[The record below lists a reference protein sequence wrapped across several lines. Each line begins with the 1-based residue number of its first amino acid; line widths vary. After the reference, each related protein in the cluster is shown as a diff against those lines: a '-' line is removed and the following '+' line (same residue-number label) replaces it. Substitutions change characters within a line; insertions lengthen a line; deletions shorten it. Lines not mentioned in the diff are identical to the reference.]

1 MKIIYTRI
9 AAAAAL
15 ETGIIANPDYYE
27 NPNLKAKEV
36 IIYGNYPKI
45 QKDYE
50 SLEVPVEVRKLEVP
64 QKTTLA
70 TVNVAV
76 GITPEL
82 QEVIDNTKAEC
93 EKVVEENGQLKQKI
107 EILEQASGDSSELI
121 SENSRLK
128 DAVLQA
134 DNAAKAAEGKV
145 VSIQAEFDAF
155 KNDVAAMQAR
165 ITELEAGNAS
175 ENPATETAT
184 NVFENWSNNQ
194 LKEYLASK
202 NIGYKPSATKAEL
215 LKLIPKE

>member
-1 MKIIYTRI
+1 MKLIYTRI

-15 ETGIIANPDYYE
+15 EVGTIANPDYYE
-27 NPNLKAKEV
+27 HPNRSVEEV
-36 IIYGNYPKI
+36 IIYGDYPKI
-45 QKDYE
+45 QNDYE
-50 SLEVPVEVRKLEVP
+50 ALDIPVEVRKLEEP
-64 QKTTLA
+64 AKTTLA
-70 TVNVAV
+70 TVNVEV

-82 QEVIDNTKAEC
+82 QEVIDNAKAEC

-107 EILEQASGDSSELI
+107 EILEKANGDSSELI

-128 DAVLQA
+128 DAVTLA
-134 DNAAKAAEGKV
+134 DNATKAAEAQV

-165 ITELEAGNAS
+165 IAELQAGKG
-175 ENPATETAT
+175 TTAQPEESSL
-184 NVFENWSNNQ
+184 NDFENWSNDQ

-202 NIGYKPSATKAEL
+202 DIGYKPSATKAEL

>member
-50 SLEVPVEVRKLEVP
+50 SLEVPVEVRKLEEP
-64 QKTTLA
+64 QKMTLA
-70 TVNVAV
+70 TVNVEV
-76 GITPEL
+76 GVTPEL
-82 QEVIDNTKAEC
+82 QTVIDDAKAEC
-93 EKVVEENGQLKQKI
+93 EKVVEENTQLKQKI
-107 EILEQASGDSSELI
+107 AILEQAGGNQSELL

-128 DAVLQA
+128 DAAVLA
-134 DNAAKAAEGKV
+134 DKALKDAEAQV
-145 VSIQAEFDAF
+145 VGIKAEFEAF
-155 KNDVAAMQAR
+155 KNDIPAMQTR
-165 ITELEAGNAS
+165 IAELEAGKAA
-175 ENPATETAT
+175 ENSATETAA
-184 NVFENWSNNQ
+184 NDFENWSNDQ

>member
-1 MKIIYTRI
+1 MKLIYTRI

-15 ETGIIANPDYYE
+15 EVGTIANPDYYE
-27 NPNLKAKEV
+27 HPNRSAEEV

-45 QKDYE
+45 QNDYE
-50 SLEVPVEVRKLEVP
+50 ALDIPVEVRKLEEP
-64 QKTTLA
+64 AKTTLA

-82 QEVIDNTKAEC
+82 QEVIDQAKADC

-107 EILEQASGDSSELI
+107 EILEQANGDSSELI

-128 DAVLQA
+128 DELVLA
-134 DNAAKAAEGKV
+134 SNATIAAEE
-145 VSIQAEFDAF
+145 QAEGFKAELNAF

-165 ITELEAGNAS
+165 IAELEAGNAA
-175 ENPATETAT
+175 ENPANETAT
-184 NVFENWSNNQ
+184 NDFENWSNDQ

-202 NIGYKPSATKAEL
+202 DIGYKPSATKAEL

>member
-1 MKIIYTRI
+1 MKLIYTRI

-15 ETGIIANPDYYE
+15 EVGTIANPEYYE
-27 NPNLKAKEV
+27 YPNRSAEEV
-36 IIYGNYPKI
+36 IIYGDYSKI
-45 QKDYE
+45 QNDYE
-50 SLEVPVEVRKLEVP
+50 ALNIPVEVRKLEEP
-64 QKTTLA
+64 AKTTLA

-82 QEVIDNTKAEC
+82 QKFIDQAKAEC

-145 VSIQAEFDAF
+145 VSIQAEFEAF
-155 KNDVAAMQAR
+155 KNDIPAMQAR
-165 ITELEAGNAS
+165 IAELDAGKAA
-175 ENPATETAT
+175 ENPATDTAT
-184 NVFENWSNNQ
+184 NDFENWSNDQ
-194 LKEYLASK
+194 LKEFLASK
-202 NIGYKPSATKAEL
+202 DIGYKPSATKAEL

>member
-15 ETGIIANPDYYE
+15 EVGTIANPDYYE
-27 NPNLKAKEV
+27 HPNRSAEEV
-36 IIYGNYPKI
+36 IIYGDYPKI
-45 QKDYE
+45 QNDYQA
-50 SLEVPVEVRKLEVP
+50 LDIPVEVRKLEEP
-64 QKTTLA
+64 AKTTLA

-82 QEVIDNTKAEC
+82 QEVIDKTKAEC

-134 DNAAKAAEGKV
+134 DNATKAAEEKV

-155 KNDVAAMQAR
+155 KNDIPAMQAR
-165 ITELEAGNAS
+165 IVELEAGKSA
-175 ENPATETAT
+175 ENPATETAA
-184 NVFENWSNNQ
+184 NDFENWSNDQ

>member
-1 MKIIYTRI
+1 MKLIYTRI

-15 ETGIIANPDYYE
+15 EVGTIANPEYYE
-27 NPNLKAKEV
+27 YPNRIAEEV
-36 IIYGNYPKI
+36 IIYGDYPKI
-45 QKDYE
+45 QNDYE
-50 SLEVPVEVRKLEVP
+50 ALDIPVEVRKLEEP
-64 QKTTLA
+64 AKTSLA

-82 QEVIDNTKAEC
+82 QEVIDQAKADC

-128 DAVLQA
+128 DALLQA
-134 DNAAKAAEGKV
+134 DNTTKAAEGKV
-145 VSIQAEFDAF
+145 ISIQAEFGAF

-165 ITELEAGNAS
+165 IAELEAGKAA
-175 ENPATETAT
+175 ENPATETST
-184 NVFENWSNNQ
+184 NDFENWSNDQ

-202 NIGYKPSATKAEL
+202 DIGYKPTASKAEL

>member
-1 MKIIYTRI
+1 MKLIYTRV

-15 ETGIIANPDYYE
+15 EVGTIANPDYYE
-27 NPNLKAKEV
+27 YPNRSAEEV
-36 IIYGNYPKI
+36 IIYGDYPKI
-45 QKDYE
+45 QNDYE
-50 SLEVPVEVRKLEVP
+50 ALDIPVEVRKLEEP
-64 QKTTLA
+64 AKTSLA

-82 QEVIDNTKAEC
+82 QEVIDQAKADC

-107 EILEQASGDSSELI
+107 EILEQASGDSPELI

-128 DAVLQA
+128 DALLQA
-134 DNAAKAAEGKV
+134 DNTTKAAEGKV
-145 VSIQAEFDAF
+145 ISIQAEFGAF

-165 ITELEAGNAS
+165 IAELEAGKAA
-175 ENPATETAT
+175 ENPATETST
-184 NVFENWSNNQ
+184 NDFENWSNDQ

-202 NIGYKPSATKAEL
+202 DIGYKPTASKAEL

>member
-9 AAAAAL
+9 AALAAL

-70 TVNVAV
+70 TVNVEV
-76 GITPEL
+76 GVTPEL
-82 QEVIDNTKAEC
+82 QSVIDDAKAEC
-93 EKVVEENGQLKQKI
+93 EKVVEENTQLKQKI
-107 EILEQASGDSSELI
+107 AILEQAGGNQSELL

-128 DAVLQA
+128 DAVVLA
-134 DNAAKAAEGKV
+134 DKALKEAEAQV
-145 VSIQAEFDAF
+145 VGIKTEFDAF
-155 KNDVAAMQAR
+155 KNDIPAMQAR
-165 ITELEAGNAS
+165 IAELEAGKA
-175 ENPATETAT
+175 EEKPATETAV
-184 NVFENWSNNQ
+184 NDFENWSNDQ

>member
-1 MKIIYTRI
+1 MKLIYTRF

-15 ETGIIANPDYYE
+15 EVGTIANPEYYE
-27 NPNLKAKEV
+27 YPNRSAEEV
-36 IIYGNYPKI
+36 IIYGDYAKI
-45 QKDYE
+45 QNDYE
-50 SLEVPVEVRKLEVP
+50 ALDIPVEVRKLEEP
-64 QKTTLA
+64 AKTTLA
-70 TVNVAV
+70 TVNVSV

-107 EILEQASGDSSELI
+107 EILEQANGDSSELI

-134 DNAAKAAEGKV
+134 DNATKAAEGKV

-165 ITELEAGNAS
+165 IAELETQAAAPVVEKGAND
-175 ENPATETAT
+175 
-184 NVFENWSNNQ
+184 FESWSNDQ

-202 NIGYKPSATKAEL
+202 DIGYKPSATKPEL

>member
-1 MKIIYTRI
+1 MKLIYTRI
-9 AAAAAL
+9 AAAAVL
-15 ETGIIANPDYYE
+15 EVGTIANPDYYE
-27 NPNLKAKEV
+27 NPNRSAEEV
-36 IIYGNYPKI
+36 IIYGDYPKI
-45 QKDYE
+45 QNDYE
-50 SLEVPVEVRKLEVP
+50 ALDIPVEVRKLEEP

-82 QEVIDNTKAEC
+82 QEVIDQAKADC
-93 EKVVEENGQLKQKI
+93 KKVIEENGQLKQKI
-107 EILEQASGDSSELI
+107 EILEQANGDSSELI

-134 DNAAKAAEGKV
+134 DNAAKAAEAQV
-145 VSIQAEFDAF
+145 VGIKAEFEAF
-155 KNDVAAMQAR
+155 KNDIPAMQAR
-165 ITELEAGNAS
+165 IAELESGK
-175 ENPATETAT
+175 ATETAA
-184 NVFENWSNNQ
+184 NDFENWSNDQ

>member
-1 MKIIYTRI
+1 
-9 AAAAAL
+9 
-15 ETGIIANPDYYE
+15 
-27 NPNLKAKEV
+27 
-36 IIYGNYPKI
+36 
-45 QKDYE
+45 
-50 SLEVPVEVRKLEVP
+50 
-64 QKTTLA
+64 
-70 TVNVAV
+70 VNVAV

-82 QEVIDNTKAEC
+82 QEVIDKTKAEC

-134 DNAAKAAEGKV
+134 DNATKAAEEKV

-165 ITELEAGNAS
+165 IAELEAGKAA
-175 ENPATETAT
+175 ENSATETAV
-184 NVFENWSNNQ
+184 NDFENWSNDQ

>member
-9 AAAAAL
+9 AALAAL

-27 NPNLKAKEV
+27 TPNLKAKEV

-50 SLEVPVEVRKLEVP
+50 SLEVPVEVRKLEEP
-64 QKTTLA
+64 QKMTLA
-70 TVNVAV
+70 TVNVEV
-76 GITPEL
+76 GVTPEL
-82 QEVIDNTKAEC
+82 QAVIDDAKAEC
-93 EKVVEENGQLKQKI
+93 EKVVEENTQLKQKI
-107 EILEQASGDSSELI
+107 AILEQAGGNQSELL

-128 DAVLQA
+128 DAVVLA
-134 DNAAKAAEGKV
+134 DKALKEAEAQV
-145 VSIQAEFDAF
+145 VGIKTEFDAF
-155 KNDVAAMQAR
+155 KNDIPAMQAR
-165 ITELEAGNAS
+165 IAELEAGKA
-175 ENPATETAT
+175 EEKPATETAV
-184 NVFENWSNNQ
+184 NDFENWSNDQ

>member
-50 SLEVPVEVRKLEVP
+50 SLEVPVEVRKLEEP
-64 QKTTLA
+64 EKTTLA

-82 QEVIDNTKAEC
+82 QAVMDDAKAEC
-93 EKVVEENGQLKQKI
+93 EKVIEENGQLKQKI
-107 EILEQASGDSSELI
+107 EILEQANGDSSELI
-121 SENSRLK
+121 SENTRLK

-134 DNAAKAAEGKV
+134 DNATKVAEGKV

-165 ITELEAGNAS
+165 IAELDAGKSA
-175 ENPATETAT
+175 ENPATETAA
-184 NVFENWSNNQ
+184 NDFENWSNDQ

>member
-15 ETGIIANPDYYE
+15 EVGTIANPEYYE
-27 NPNLKAKEV
+27 YPNRSAEEV
-36 IIYGNYPKI
+36 IIYGDYPKI
-45 QKDYE
+45 QNDYE
-50 SLEVPVEVRKLEVP
+50 ALNIPVEVRKLEEP
-64 QKTTLA
+64 AKTTLA

-82 QEVIDNTKAEC
+82 QKVIDQAKADC
-93 EKVVEENGQLKQKI
+93 EKVIEENGQLKQKI
-107 EILEQASGDSSELI
+107 EILEQANGDSSELI
-121 SENSRLK
+121 SENTRLK

-134 DNAAKAAEGKV
+134 DNATKAAEGKV

-165 ITELEAGNAS
+165 IAELDAGKAA
-175 ENPATETAT
+175 ENPATDTAT
-184 NVFENWSNNQ
+184 NDFENWSNDQ
-194 LKEYLASK
+194 LKEFLASK
-202 NIGYKPSATKAEL
+202 DIGYKPSATKAEL

>member
-1 MKIIYTRI
+1 MKLIYTRI

-15 ETGIIANPDYYE
+15 EVGTIANPDYYE
-27 NPNLKAKEV
+27 NPNRSAEEV

-50 SLEVPVEVRKLEVP
+50 SLEVPVEVRKLEEP
-64 QKTTLA
+64 QKTTMA
-70 TVNVAV
+70 TVNVEV
-76 GITPEL
+76 GVTPEL
-82 QEVIDNTKAEC
+82 QAVIDDAKAEC
-93 EKVVEENGQLKQKI
+93 EKVVEENTQLKQKI
-107 EILEQASGDSSELI
+107 EILEQANCNSSELL

-134 DNAAKAAEGKV
+134 DNAAKAAEAQV
-145 VSIQAEFDAF
+145 VGIKAEFEAF
-155 KNDVAAMQAR
+155 KNDIPAMQTR
-165 ITELEAGNAS
+165 IAELESGK
-175 ENPATETAT
+175 ATETAA
-184 NVFENWSNNQ
+184 NDFENWSNDQ

>member
-1 MKIIYTRI
+1 MKLIYTRI

-15 ETGIIANPDYYE
+15 EVGTIANPDYYE
-27 NPNLKAKEV
+27 NPNRSAEEV
-36 IIYGNYPKI
+36 IIYGDYPKI
-45 QKDYE
+45 QNDYE
-50 SLEVPVEVRKLEVP
+50 ALDIPVEVRKLEEPV
-64 QKTTLA
+64 KTTLA
-70 TVNVAV
+70 TVSAV
-76 GITPEL
+76 IGITPEL
-82 QEVIDNTKAEC
+82 QKVVDETKAEC
-93 EKVVEENGQLKQKI
+93 EKVVEENTQLKQKI
-107 EILEQASGDSSELI
+107 EILEQASGDNSELI

-184 NVFENWSNNQ
+184 NVFENWSNDQ

>member
-1 MKIIYTRI
+1 MKLIYTRV

-15 ETGIIANPDYYE
+15 EVGTIANPDYYE
-27 NPNLKAKEV
+27 YPNRSAEEV
-36 IIYGNYPKI
+36 IIYGDYPKI
-45 QKDYE
+45 QNDYE
-50 SLEVPVEVRKLEVP
+50 ALDIPVEVRKLEEP
-64 QKTTLA
+64 AKTTLA

-82 QEVIDNTKAEC
+82 QEVIDNAKAEC

-107 EILEQASGDSSELI
+107 EILEQANGDSSELI

-134 DNAAKAAEGKV
+134 DNATKAAEGKV

-165 ITELEAGNAS
+165 IAELETQAAA
-175 ENPATETAT
+175 PVVETGA
-184 NVFENWSNNQ
+184 NDFESWSNDQ

-202 NIGYKPSATKAEL
+202 DIGYKPSATKPEL

>member
-1 MKIIYTRI
+1 MKLIYTRI

-15 ETGIIANPDYYE
+15 EVGTIANPDYYE
-27 NPNLKAKEV
+27 NPNRSAEEV
-36 IIYGNYPKI
+36 IIYGDYPKI
-45 QKDYE
+45 QNDYE
-50 SLEVPVEVRKLEVP
+50 ALDIPVEVRKLEEP

-82 QEVIDNTKAEC
+82 QEVIDQAKADC
-93 EKVVEENGQLKQKI
+93 KKVIEENGQLKRKI

-134 DNAAKAAEGKV
+134 DNATKAAEEKV
-145 VSIQAEFDAF
+145 VSIKAEFDAF

-165 ITELEAGNAS
+165 IVELEGGKAAENS
-175 ENPATETAT
+175 ETETAT
-184 NVFENWSNNQ
+184 NDFENWSNDQ

>member
-82 QEVIDNTKAEC
+82 QAVMDDAKAEC
-93 EKVVEENGQLKQKI
+93 EKVVEENTQLKQKI
-107 EILEQASGDSSELI
+107 AILEQAGGNQSELL

-128 DAVLQA
+128 DAAVLA
-134 DNAAKAAEGKV
+134 DKALKDAEAQV
-145 VSIQAEFDAF
+145 VGI
-155 KNDVAAMQAR
+155 K
-165 ITELEAGNAS
+165 TE
-175 ENPATETAT
+175 
-184 NVFENWSNNQ
+184 
-194 LKEYLASK
+194 
-202 NIGYKPSATKAEL
+202 
-215 LKLIPKE
+215 

>member
-1 MKIIYTRI
+1 MKLIYTRI

-15 ETGIIANPDYYE
+15 EVGTIANPDYYE
-27 NPNLKAKEV
+27 HPNRSAEEV
-36 IIYGNYPKI
+36 IIFGDYPKI
-45 QKDYE
+45 QNDYE
-50 SLEVPVEVRKLEVP
+50 ALDIPVEVRKLEEP
-64 QKTTLA
+64 AKTTLA

-82 QEVIDNTKAEC
+82 QEVIDETKAEC
-93 EKVVEENGQLKQKI
+93 IKVTEENTQLKQKI

-128 DAVLQA
+128 VAVVQA
-134 DNAAKAAEGKV
+134 GNATKAAEGQV

-155 KNDVAAMQAR
+155 KNNVPAMQAR
-165 ITELEAGNAS
+165 IAEIEAGDSVMAQAN
-175 ENPATETAT
+175 ETTT
-184 NVFENWSNNQ
+184 NDYENWSNDQ

-202 NIGYKPSATKAEL
+202 NIGYKPSANKAEL

>member
-1 MKIIYTRI
+1 MKLIYTRI

-15 ETGIIANPDYYE
+15 EVGTIANPDYYE
-27 NPNLKAKEV
+27 HPNRSAEEV
-36 IIYGNYPKI
+36 IIYGDYPKI
-45 QKDYE
+45 QNDYQA
-50 SLEVPVEVRKLEVP
+50 LDIPVEVRKLEEP
-64 QKTTLA
+64 AKTTLA

-82 QEVIDNTKAEC
+82 QEVIDKTKAEC

-134 DNAAKAAEGKV
+134 DNATKAAEEKV

-155 KNDVAAMQAR
+155 KNDIPAMQAR
-165 ITELEAGNAS
+165 IVELEAGKSA
-175 ENPATETAT
+175 ENPATETAA
-184 NVFENWSNNQ
+184 NDFENWSNDQ

-215 LKLIPKE
+215 LKLIP

>member
-1 MKIIYTRI
+1 MKLIYTRI

-15 ETGIIANPDYYE
+15 EVGTIANPDYYE
-27 NPNLKAKEV
+27 YPNRSAEEV

-45 QKDYE
+45 KNDYE
-50 SLEVPVEVRKLEVP
+50 ALDIPVEVRKLEEP
-64 QKTTLA
+64 EKSTLA

-82 QEVIDNTKAEC
+82 QEVIDQAKADC

-128 DAVLQA
+128 DALLQA
-134 DNAAKAAEGKV
+134 DKATKAAEGKV

-165 ITELEAGNAS
+165 IAELETQAAA
-175 ENPATETAT
+175 PVVETGT
-184 NVFENWSNNQ
+184 NDFESWSNDQ

-202 NIGYKPSATKAEL
+202 DIGYKPSATKPEL

>member
-1 MKIIYTRI
+1 
-9 AAAAAL
+9 
-15 ETGIIANPDYYE
+15 
-27 NPNLKAKEV
+27 NLKAKEV

-82 QEVIDNTKAEC
+82 QAVMDDAKAEC
-93 EKVVEENGQLKQKI
+93 EKVVEENTQLKQKI
-107 EILEQASGDSSELI
+107 AILEQAGGNQSELL

-128 DAVLQA
+128 DAAVLA
-134 DNAAKAAEGKV
+134 DKALKDAEAQV
-145 VSIQAEFDAF
+145 VGIKTEFEAF
-155 KNDVAAMQAR
+155 KNDIPAMQAR
-165 ITELEAGNAS
+165 IAELESEKAA
-175 ENPATETAT
+175 ENPATETAA
-184 NVFENWSNNQ
+184 NDFENWSNDQ

>member
-1 MKIIYTRI
+1 MKLIYTRI

-15 ETGIIANPDYYE
+15 EVGTIANPDYYE
-27 NPNLKAKEV
+27 NPNRSAEEV
-36 IIYGNYPKI
+36 IIYGDYPKI
-45 QKDYE
+45 QNDYE
-50 SLEVPVEVRKLEVP
+50 ALDIPVEVRKLEEP
-64 QKTTLA
+64 AKTTLA
-70 TVNVAV
+70 TVSTVI

-82 QEVIDNTKAEC
+82 Q
-93 EKVVEENGQLKQKI
+93 KVVEENTQLKQKI

-175 ENPATETAT
+175 ENPATETAA
-184 NVFENWSNNQ
+184 NDFENWSNDQ

>member
-1 MKIIYTRI
+1 MKLIYTRI

-15 ETGIIANPDYYE
+15 EVGIIANPDYYE
-27 NPNLKAKEV
+27 HPNRSAEEV
-36 IIYGNYPKI
+36 VIYGDYPKI
-45 QKDYE
+45 QNDYE
-50 SLEVPVEVRKLEVP
+50 ALDIPVEVRKLEEP
-64 QKTTLA
+64 AKTTLA
-70 TVNVAV
+70 TVSAV
-76 GITPEL
+76 IGVTPEL

-128 DAVLQA
+128 DAVIQA
-134 DNAAKAAEGKV
+134 DNATKAAEEQV

-155 KNDVAAMQAR
+155 KNDIPAMQAR
-165 ITELEAGNAS
+165 IAELEAEKAA
-175 ENPATETAT
+175 ENPATETAA
-184 NVFENWSNNQ
+184 NDFENWSNDQ

-202 NIGYKPSATKAEL
+202 NIGYKLSATKAEL

>member
-1 MKIIYTRI
+1 MKLIYTRI

-15 ETGIIANPDYYE
+15 EVGTIANPDYYE
-27 NPNLKAKEV
+27 YPNRSAEEV
-36 IIYGNYPKI
+36 IIYGDYPKI
-45 QKDYE
+45 KNDYE
-50 SLEVPVEVRKLEVP
+50 ALDIPVEVRKLEEP
-64 QKTTLA
+64 AKTTLA

-82 QEVIDNTKAEC
+82 QEVIDRTKAEC

-107 EILEQASGDSSELI
+107 EILEQGNGDSSELI
-121 SENSRLK
+121 SENSLLK

-134 DNAAKAAEGKV
+134 DNATKAAEGKV

-165 ITELEAGNAS
+165 IADLETQAAA
-175 ENPATETAT
+175 PAVETGA
-184 NVFENWSNNQ
+184 NDFESWSNDQ

-202 NIGYKPSATKAEL
+202 DIGYKPSATKPEL

>member
-1 MKIIYTRI
+1 MKLIYTRL

-15 ETGIIANPDYYE
+15 EAGTIANPDYYE
-27 NPNLKAKEV
+27 YPNRSAKEV
-36 IIYGNYPKI
+36 IIYGDYPKI
-45 QKDYE
+45 QNDYE
-50 SLEVPVEVRKLEVP
+50 ALNIPVEVRKLEERT
-64 QKTTLA
+64 KTTLA

-82 QEVIDNTKAEC
+82 QEVIDQAKADC

-128 DAVLQA
+128 DALLQS
-134 DNAAKAAEGKV
+134 DNASKAAEGKV
-145 VSIQAEFDAF
+145 VSIHAEFDAF

-165 ITELEAGNAS
+165 IVELEAGKAA
-175 ENPATETAT
+175 ENPATETST
-184 NVFENWSNNQ
+184 NDFENWSNDQ

-202 NIGYKPSATKAEL
+202 DIGYKPTATKAEL